1 MLQHPLLCHQP
12 LPEPILPPS
21 TLHLAAHTLL
31 SLQLPHPALSPGSS
45 QRSACPALPSPPDTV
60 HVGSG
65 LFCCCS
71 LLLGPALGKWG
82 WLLLLEYKVT
92 ALRSILPSP
101 CPALLS
107 PTLGNVALQG
117 QQGRTPRLAVP
128 NSSDTAMWQ
137 HGDVHEQNLLQ
148 KLSTALNTSHSCGT
162 RAVPGHF
169 QNTSR
174 TSRTL
179 AGSLALPGWRWLPWS
194 RNASGNLG
202 HQSGPRD
209 AQGSPCSALRG
220 RSSGQGQWPWARW
233 LLSPMSFLLTQKPRA
248 NRGP

>member
-1 MLQHPLLCHQP
+1 MLQHPVLCHQP

-45 QRSACPALPSPPDTV
+45 QRSACPALPFPPDTV

-101 CPALLS
+101 CCSPPPWAMWLCRDSRAGPLGWLS
-107 PTLGNVALQG
+107 PTPVTLQCGSMGMFMSRICSRNSAQHSTHPTLVGPG
-117 QQGRTPRLAVP
+117 QCQ
-128 NSSDTAMWQ
+128 D
-137 HGDVHEQNLLQ
+137 
-148 KLSTALNTSHSCGT
+148 
-162 RAVPGHF
+162 
-169 QNTSR
+169 

-179 AGSLALPGWRWLPWS
+179 PGLPGPWQGAWLS
-194 RNASGNLG
+194 QAGDG
-202 HQSGPRD
+202 
-209 AQGSPCSALRG
+209 C
-220 RSSGQGQWPWARW
+220 
-233 LLSPMSFLLTQKPRA
+233 
-248 NRGP
+248 RGPGMPVGI